1 MSNKANNLGYR
12 RSRFACLTPCREE
25 PEMDINQLEV
35 LIAVAREKSF
45 SRAAD
50 LLGRTQPAVSQAIR
64 RLEQEIG
71 EKLFDRSSKDGTLTA
86 AGELLVDYAKQMMNL
101 RRAANT
107 ALREMRNLQS
117 GKVTVSANEHTV
129 FCLLPVIEEFRRRHP
144 LIKIEVQRGV
154 ASRIPEQITAREVEL
169 GVISFKP
176 SDGSLR
182 SVSVMN
188 DELVL
193 VVAPGHKFSGKSSVS
208 VKDLGAESF
217 IAHNALSPYRQKVI
231 ETFNKYDT
239 RLNISVELPSL
250 EAIKR
255 LVETGIGVALVPK
268 LSAKSEIASGQLV
281 GLSVREMKLE
291 RKLNI
296 VYRKNSEL
304 SHASQEFL
312 KIAKEMAR

>member
-1 MSNKANNLGYR
+1 
-12 RSRFACLTPCREE
+12 
-25 PEMDINQLEV
+25 MDINQLEV

-50 LLGRTQPAVSQAIR
+50 VLGRTQPAVSQAIR

-86 AGELLVDYAKQMMNL
+86 AGELLVDYARQMMNL
-101 RRAANT
+101 RHAANT
-107 ALREMRNLQS
+107 ALREMRNLQN
-117 GKVTVSANEHTV
+117 GKVTISANEHTV
-129 FCLLPVIEEFRRRHP
+129 FYLLPVIEEFRRRHP
-144 LIKIEVQRGV
+144 VIKIEVQRGV

-176 SDGSLR
+176 NDNSLR
-182 SVSVMN
+182 SISVLN

-193 VVAPGHKFSGKSSVS
+193 IVAPGHRLAEAKSVS
-208 VKDLGAESF
+208 IRELGDETF
-217 IAHNALSPYRQKVI
+217 IAHNAPSPYRKRVI
-231 ETFNKYDT
+231 ETFDKYDT

-255 LVETGIGVALVPK
+255 LVEKGAGIALVPK
-268 LSAKSEIASGQLV
+268 LTAKSEVAGGQLA
-281 GLSVREMKLE
+281 GLSVKEMKLE

-296 VYRKNSEL
+296 IYRKNSVL

>member
-1 MSNKANNLGYR
+1 
-12 RSRFACLTPCREE
+12 
-25 PEMDINQLEV
+25 MDINQLEV

-50 LLGRTQPAVSQAIR
+50 VLGRTQPAVSQAVR

-86 AGELLVDYAKQMMNL
+86 AGELLVDYARQMMNL
-101 RRAANT
+101 RHAANT
-107 ALREMRNLQS
+107 ALREMRNLQN
-117 GKVTVSANEHTV
+117 GKVTISANEHTV
-129 FCLLPVIEEFRRRHP
+129 FYLLPLIEEFRQRHP
-144 LIKIEVQRGV
+144 AIKIEVQRGV

-176 SDGSLR
+176 NDASLR
-182 SVSVMN
+182 SVSVLN

-193 VVAPGHKFSGKSSVS
+193 IVAPGHRFAGRSSVS
-208 VKDLGAESF
+208 IRDLADETF
-217 IAHNALSPYRQKVI
+217 IAHNALSPYRKRVI
-231 ETFNKYDT
+231 ETFDKYDT

-255 LVETGIGVALVPK
+255 LVERGTGIALVPK
-268 LSAKSEIASGQLV
+268 LTAQSEIAAGQLA
-281 GLSVREMKLE
+281 GLSVKEMKLE

-296 VYRKNSEL
+296 VYRKNSVL

>member
-1 MSNKANNLGYR
+1 
-12 RSRFACLTPCREE
+12 
-25 PEMDINQLEV
+25 MDINQLEV

-50 LLGRTQPAVSQAIR
+50 VLGRTQPAVSQAVR

-86 AGELLVDYAKQMMNL
+86 AGELLVDYARQMMNL
-101 RRAANT
+101 RHAANT

-117 GKVTVSANEHTV
+117 GKVTISANEHTV
-129 FCLLPVIEEFRRRHP
+129 FYLLPVIEEFRRRHP
-144 LIKIEVQRGV
+144 SIKIEVQRGV

-176 SDGSLR
+176 NDASLR
-182 SVSVMN
+182 SISVMN
-188 DELVL
+188 DELLL
-193 VVAPGHKFSGKSSVS
+193 VVAQGHRLAGKTSVS
-208 VKDLGAESF
+208 IRDLGDETF
-217 IAHNALSPYRQKVI
+217 IAHNALSPYRKRVI
-231 ETFNKYDT
+231 ETFDKFDT
-239 RLNISVELPSL
+239 RLNICIELPSL

-255 LVETGIGVALVPK
+255 LVETGVGIALVPK
-268 LSAKSEIASGQLV
+268 LSAKSEVSTGQLV
-281 GLSVREMKLE
+281 GLSVKEMKLE

-296 VYRKNSEL
+296 IYRKNSVL

-312 KIAKEMAR
+312 KIAREMTR